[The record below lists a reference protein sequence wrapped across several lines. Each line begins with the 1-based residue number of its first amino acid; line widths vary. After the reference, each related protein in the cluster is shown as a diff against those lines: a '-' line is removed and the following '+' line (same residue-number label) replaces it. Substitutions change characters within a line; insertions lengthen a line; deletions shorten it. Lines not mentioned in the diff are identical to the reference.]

1 MNWAQFIL
9 VHFSYFILAFYISL
23 YAVNLYLVFSS
34 AYDALRQPR
43 RLRLAVFD
51 WQYRSLA
58 TPPITV
64 LMPAYNEEATVV
76 ESVRALLGLRY
87 PRLEVI
93 VVNDGSDDNT
103 LDELIRSFS
112 LRRADL
118 VYEPLL
124 PTQPLR
130 GTYLSTLDSRLLV
143 IDKARGGKSDALNA
157 GINLARTPWVCS
169 VDADS
174 VLEEDALLRVIR
186 PVVED
191 ARVVASSGVVRV
203 VNGCQVAGG
212 RVTQVQLPRQWLRGW
227 LVMIQVV
234 EYLRGFIQ
242 GRLGWSWLNGVM
254 IIAGAF
260 GVFRTDVLR
269 QVGGYSS
276 AAVTEDME
284 VVVRIHRHLHRQR
297 QPYRI
302 VFVPDPVCWTEVPS
316 ALSPLAR
323 QRRRWHRGL
332 AQVLWLHRDLFFRP
346 YIGLIGFF
354 VLPYFVLEL
363 VAPLVEVLGYAI
375 VPVIWALG
383 WLSGEVFLL
392 YLTLAFLLG
401 IFLSLW
407 AVLLEE
413 FSYRRYASWK
423 DLFKLLLYALMEF
436 PTAHLIVVTWRLQAL
451 YQFLRGRGE
460 WGLQQRI
467 GFRARLS
474 SS

>member
-1 MNWAQFIL
+1 MNWAQFTL
-9 VHFSYFILAFYISL
+9 VHVTYFILAFYITL
-23 YAVNLYLVFSS
+23 YAVYLYLVFSS
-34 AYDALRQPR
+34 AYEALLQPR
-43 RLRLAVFD
+43 RLHLAAFD
-51 WQYRSLA
+51 WQYRSVA

-64 LMPAYNEEATVV
+64 LMPAYNEEVIVV

-124 PTQPLR
+124 PTRPIL

-143 IDKARGGKSDALNA
+143 IDKVRGGRSDALNA

-174 VLEEDALLRVIR
+174 VLEEDALLRVMR
-186 PVVED
+186 PVGAD
-191 ARVVASSGVVRV
+191 ARVVASSGVIRV

-212 RVTQVQLPRQWLRGW
+212 RVTRVQLPRQWLRGW
-227 LVMIQVV
+227 VVMMQVV

-260 GVFRTDVLR
+260 GTFRTDVLR

-276 AAVTEDME
+276 AVVSEDME
-284 VVVRIHRHLHRQR
+284 VVVHIHRYLRHLR

-302 VFVPDPVCWTEVPS
+302 VFVPDPVCWTEVPP

-332 AQVLWLHRDLFFRP
+332 AQVLRLHQDLFFRP
-346 YIGLIGFF
+346 GMGVVGFF

-375 VPVIWALG
+375 VPIIWALG
-383 WLSGEVFLL
+383 WLSWEAFLL
-392 YLTLAFLLG
+392 YLTLALLLG

-413 FSYRRYASWK
+413 YSYRRYTSWK
-423 DLFKLLLYALMEF
+423 DLFKLLLYALVEF
-436 PTAHLIVVTWRLQAL
+436 PATHLIMVTWRLQGL
-451 YQFLRGRGE
+451 YQFLRRRGE
-460 WGLQQRI
+460 WGVQRRI
-467 GFRARLS
+467 GFRARPAS
-474 SS
+474 F

>member
-1 MNWAQFIL
+1 MNWVQFIL
-9 VHFSYFILAFYISL
+9 VHFSYFILAFYITL

-64 LMPAYNEEATVV
+64 LMPAYNEEAIVV

-103 LDELIRSFS
+103 LDELIRCFS
-112 LRRADL
+112 LRRAHL

-157 GINLARTPWVCS
+157 GVNLARTPWVCS

-186 PVVED
+186 PVMED

-227 LVMIQVV
+227 LVMIQIV

-242 GRLGWSWLNGVM
+242 GRLGWSWLNGVV

-260 GVFRTDVLR
+260 GVFRTEVLR

-276 AAVTEDME
+276 AVVAEDME
-284 VVVRIHRHLHRQR
+284 IVVRIHRYLRRQR

-302 VFVPDPVCWTEVPS
+302 VFVSDPVCWTEVPP

-332 AQVLWLHRDLFFRP
+332 AQVLWLHQDLLCQP
-346 YIGLIGFF
+346 SMGVVGFF

-363 VAPLVEVLGYAI
+363 IAPLVEVLGYVM
-375 VPVIWALG
+375 VPVTWALG
-383 WLSGEVFLL
+383 WLSWEAFRL
-392 YLTLAFLLG
+392 YLILAFLLG
-401 IFLSLW
+401 IFLSFW
-407 AVLLEE
+407 AVLLGD
-413 FSYRRYASWK
+413 FSYRRYTSWK
-423 DLFKLLLYALMEF
+423 DVVKLLAYALLEF
-436 PTAHLIVVTWRLQAL
+436 PATHLIMVTWRLQGG
-451 YQFLRGRGE
+451 YEFLRKRKE
-460 WGLQQRI
+460 WGAQQRI
-467 GFRARLS
+467 GFRAHPTRA
-474 SS
+474 